1 MGHLHI
7 ATPNETLLAVVVG
20 AILATVGGLVGNWIE
35 STAARRGRE
44 RSAAVLFGEILSA
57 LEALIDIAAQS
68 RSRGD
73 PYGLVTM
80 RILSSVRREIMAYEH
95 NRPTLYD
102 LGNSEL
108 RVRIHVLIVRLT
120 LAIEGIFEGSAA
132 LEAHRQLRTVS
143 TSATSEVPGDVQ
155 NIYAQRD
162 AAFDYA
168 KEVCGSIPQLVQALQ
183 KLAKV
188 KFDDLKRHAEFPVAE
203 TTTA

>member
-1 MGHLHI
+1 MGHIHI
-7 ATPNETLLAVVVG
+7 AAPNETLLAVVVG

-35 STAARRGRE
+35 SSAARRGRE
-44 RSAAVLFGEILSA
+44 RSAAILFGEILSA

-80 RILSSVRREIMAYEH
+80 RILSSVRREITAYEH

-102 LGNSEL
+102 LANSEL

-132 LEAHRQLRTVS
+132 LEARRQSRSVS
-143 TSATSEVPGDVQ
+143 SSAASEVPNDVQ
-155 NIYAQRD
+155 SICTQRD

-168 KEVCGSIPQLVQALQ
+168 REVCGRIPQLVQSLE
-183 KLAKV
+183 KLAKI
-188 KFDDLKRHAEFPVAE
+188 KFDDLKRHAEFPVVE
-203 TTTA
+203 TPIA